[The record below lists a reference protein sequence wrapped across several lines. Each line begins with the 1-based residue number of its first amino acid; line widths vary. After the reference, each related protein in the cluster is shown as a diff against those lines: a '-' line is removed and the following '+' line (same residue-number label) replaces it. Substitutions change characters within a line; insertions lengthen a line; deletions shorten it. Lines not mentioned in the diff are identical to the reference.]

1 VGNLFKNYYDLLRS
15 HAIFTEELDRT
26 VDIQGLENV
35 REFVAQRKPV
45 IAAIP
50 HIGNISLVAE
60 PMARRIQR
68 PIMVVVEQM
77 VDPTAH
83 DLLNK
88 LRRRR
93 NVEMVELGP
102 RTARTIMQGLRDGKV
117 IVLASD
123 RTVANAT
130 VEVEFFG
137 APARV
142 PSGPAVL
149 TLRTGAT
156 LLTAFTY
163 RQPNNRSI
171 VVIDPPLALDRRGDL
186 QSDVQRTM
194 QAVIRIFESY
204 IRHHPAQWLITEPVW
219 KAA

>member
-1 VGNLFKNYYDLLRS
+1 
-15 HAIFTEELDRT
+15 
-26 VDIQGLENV
+26 
-35 REFVAQRKPV
+35 
-45 IAAIP
+45 
-50 HIGNISLVAE
+50 
-60 PMARRIQR
+60 MATRIQR
-68 PIMVVVEQM
+68 PLMVVVEQM
-77 VDPTAH
+77 ADPVAH

-93 NVEMVELGP
+93 NVEMVEIGP
-102 RTARTIMQGLRDGKV
+102 RTPRTIMQGLRDGKV

-123 RTVANAT
+123 RTVADAT

-149 TLRTGAT
+149 ALRTGAT

-163 RQPNNRSI
+163 RQPNNRST
-171 VVIDPPLALDRRGDL
+171 VVIDPPLALDPRGDL
-186 QSDVQRTM
+186 HADVQRTM

-219 KAA
+219 RTA